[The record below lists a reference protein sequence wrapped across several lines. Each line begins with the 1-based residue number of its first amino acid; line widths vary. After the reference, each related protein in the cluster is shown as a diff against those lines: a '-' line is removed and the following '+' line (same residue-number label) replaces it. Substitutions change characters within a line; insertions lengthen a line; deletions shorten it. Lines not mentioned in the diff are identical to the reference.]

1 MKVIQLEYGLERR
14 VFDAISTAVFD
25 LIHDSLKNL
34 SWYIIQEQLSME
46 MQVFIPQVITGQE
59 QEALDGLPRK
69 GKSHALSE
77 IMKQGRCQL

>member
-1 MKVIQLEYGLERR
+1 
-14 VFDAISTAVFD
+14 
-25 LIHDSLKNL
+25 
-34 SWYIIQEQLSME
+34 ME

>member
-1 MKVIQLEYGLERR
+1 
-14 VFDAISTAVFD
+14 
-25 LIHDSLKNL
+25 
-34 SWYIIQEQLSME
+34 ME

-69 GKSHALSE
+69 GKSYALSE